1 MKYSIDIQTVCEESI
16 PVSNKTLKQWIK
28 LVLPMH
34 KPRAALT
41 LRLVS
46 TTEMQNLNAT
56 YRKQDKPTNVLAFPA
71 QIPPSVRLQY
81 PLLGDLIV
89 CPSVLMEESRD
100 KQIPLVA
107 HWAHIVIHGVLHLL
121 GFDHQATE
129 DTARMQAEEVRLLA
143 CLDFANPYLLH
154 EDPYLE

>member
-1 MKYSIDIQTVCEESI
+1 MNYSIDIQTACEEII
-16 PVSNKTLKQWIK
+16 PVSKKTLKQWIK
-28 LVLPMH
+28 IVLPMH

-46 TTEMQNLNAT
+46 VAEMQTLNAT

-71 QIPPSVRLQY
+71 QVPPSVRLRY

-89 CPSVLMEESRD
+89 CPAVLMEESRN
-100 KQIPLVA
+100 KHIPLIA
-107 HWAHIVIHGVLHLL
+107 HWAHIIIHGVLHLL

-129 DTARMQAEEVRLLA
+129 DTARMQAEEIRLLA
-143 CLDFANPYLLH
+143 NLHFANPYSPH
-154 EDPYLE
+154 EDLYLE